1 MIFLAKTVSV
11 TPAKLQ
17 RSDQNYGSNLV
28 INSRIK
34 SETLPSVVTNQLVD
48 KMLGNH
54 FSLFFIYKETD
65 FFVCMYYVGTTSSP
79 PLLVK

>member
-17 RSDQNYGSNLV
+17 RSDQNCGSNLV

-48 KMLGNH
+48 IMLGNH

-65 FFVCMYYVGTTSSP
+65 FFVCM
-79 PLLVK
+79 